1 MKRCKV
7 IFAGEYRFVTG
18 NYKME
23 SGNTAT
29 NLNLLGWKT
38 LEERR
43 IGNKLNIF
51 KKGLVGKID
60 IPTNNLILN
69 KRQTRRGGGGPQY
82 SREFSK
88 IDAHRNSF
96 FPSITRLYNKLP
108 LEIRLCQDMEK
119 FSDLVSKI
127 DLVALRNSLTYTD

>member
-1 MKRCKV
+1 
-7 IFAGEYRFVTG
+7 
-18 NYKME
+18 ME
-23 SGNTAT
+23 SGNTVT

-69 KRQTRRGGGGPQY
+69 TRQTRRGGGGPQF

>member
-1 MKRCKV
+1 
-7 IFAGEYRFVTG
+7 
-18 NYKME
+18 ME

-29 NLNLLGWKT
+29 NLNLLGLKT

-88 IDAHRNSF
+88 MTHIEIPF
-96 FPSITRLYNKLP
+96 F
-108 LEIRLCQDMEK
+108 Q
-119 FSDLVSKI
+119 
-127 DLVALRNSLTYTD
+127 A